1 MLGNTDLLFNF
12 ILIQVKSDLKLN
24 VGRKNHVM
32 YSEVKKKLLFH
43 YLAFGFY
50 VGTDDYP

>member
-50 VGTDDYP
+50 VGIDDYP